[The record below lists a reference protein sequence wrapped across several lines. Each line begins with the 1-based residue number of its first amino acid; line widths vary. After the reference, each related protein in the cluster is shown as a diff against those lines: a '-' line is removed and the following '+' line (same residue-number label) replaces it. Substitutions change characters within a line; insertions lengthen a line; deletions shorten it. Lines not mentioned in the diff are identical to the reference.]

1 MNSPSTIREKHK
13 LIDSWQLPNE
23 GERLF
28 SADFVIDAYFRGKD
42 DGEQSVEQKVLV
54 LRKQFEANL
63 AEAAKNTAKVYEQL
77 KVREMTPISAHLK
90 TDTFDRFDILIL
102 VAEEDVLKDSFD
114 DIYKMTRAMEVA
126 VSEDGYNVSFSFINK
141 SQNFDEDMLFSDGY
155 IFTYGASENN
165 Q

>member
-1 MNSPSTIREKHK
+1 MNNPTTTREKHK

-28 SADFVIDAYFRGKD
+28 SADFVIDAYFRGID
-42 DGEQSVEQKVLV
+42 DAELGVEQKVLV

-63 AEAAKNTAKVYEQL
+63 TEAAKNTAKVYDQL

-102 VAEEDVLKDSFD
+102 VEESDLLKEAFD
-114 DIYKMTRAMEVA
+114 EIYNMTRAMEDA
-126 VSEDGYNVSFSFINK
+126 VTEDGYSVSFSFINK
-141 SQNFDEDMLFSDGY
+141 SEHFDEDMLFSDGY
-155 IFTYGASENN
+155 IFTYGGAQN
-165 Q
+165 